1 MVSTYL
7 IIFVRPSI
15 EMQLQFVILEIMVD
29 YSCDTPIVDRV
40 FGVDVNVEQVQRLL
54 GIVSLLV
61 EFLLA

>member
-1 MVSTYL
+1 
-7 IIFVRPSI
+7 
-15 EMQLQFVILEIMVD
+15 MQLQFVILEIMVD